1 VKKIKKLN
9 VVETVALVEKDAN
22 VKKENALKNLAAE
35 VVALVDQIALAIA
48 QKENALQL
56 AEVANVV

>member
-1 VKKIKKLN
+1 VDLA
-9 VVETVALVEKDAN
+9 VVRRRKSQIT
-22 VKKENALKNLAAE
+22 AAE

>member
-48 QKENALQL
+48 QKENALPL
-56 AEVANVV
+56 AEVANVE

>member
-35 VVALVDQIALAIA
+35 VVALVDQIAVAIA

-56 AEVANVV
+56 AEVANVE